1 MLGLPLDVFRQV
13 QQVTLD
19 LPNSR
24 ACETE
29 GWFPDP
35 GTGGGGGGCLG
46 FVERLVRLR
55 GSGKVLVVE
64 FFVIV
69 VLVVLVVIVLCSAF
83 LSNGN

>member
-35 GTGGGGGGCLG
+35 WSGGAGGSGAGCLG
-46 FVERLVRLR
+46 FVEGLVRLK

-64 FFVIV
+64 F
-69 VLVVLVVIVLCSAF
+69 VLVWCSAF